1 MTQYL
6 FVAKNMSAN
15 SFVSVY
21 DCTCIFT
28 IVCSQNITCAET
40 KAFEPNPPY
49 LSVIKCWVQLLSFR
63 MLIIDNFIPPDEKT
77 KILSRSE
84 FDEEEDTWKLKPLA
98 KGR

>member
-1 MTQYL
+1 
-6 FVAKNMSAN
+6 
-15 SFVSVY
+15 
-21 DCTCIFT
+21 
-28 IVCSQNITCAET
+28 
-40 KAFEPNPPY
+40 
-49 LSVIKCWVQLLSFR
+49 